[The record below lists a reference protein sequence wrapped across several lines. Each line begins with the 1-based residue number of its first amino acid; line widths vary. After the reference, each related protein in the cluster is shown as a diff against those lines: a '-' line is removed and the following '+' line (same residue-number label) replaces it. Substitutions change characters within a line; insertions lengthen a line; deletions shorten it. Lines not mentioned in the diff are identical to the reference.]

1 MSLCSEMG
9 LSLTKNLPMKSLINF
24 IFLLS
29 ILLGLSQANYAQDNR
44 SVVVKGQVLDQL
56 DQSPLSY
63 ASVGIFDENNQL
75 RSGGITSDTG
85 FFEIEISPGNYT
97 LQVDYISY
105 ESRRID
111 LNTNNTSDLGTI
123 FLTQNQEALEE
134 VVVRAETTEVQIRLD
149 KKIYTIGKDLT
160 TSGATVS
167 DALNNVPSVT
177 VDVDGS
183 IALRGNDN
191 VRILINGKP
200 SAIAGF
206 GQTDALRQLPAE
218 AIERVEVITAPS
230 ARYDAEGTAGI
241 LNIILR
247 KEKTR
252 GLNGSLQ
259 ANLNEPLGYSSNVSL
274 NWRTDKFNLF
284 TNTGY
289 RHRERP
295 GNASYD
301 NRYFSPDFEAAR
313 YTERRNFDRLQK
325 GFNTNIGLEY
335 FLTQSSSIT
344 ASIFWRTSDDNDQT
358 ENQAKEWSAE
368 DLLLSHIERLQY
380 QDEKDQ
386 SVQYALN
393 YVNDLNTQGHKLTAD
408 IQYEQES
415 EDQFS
420 SILERLISPNPQALP
435 EEEITQVES
444 VSRLLAQADYVLPYG
459 QDRQFEL
466 GFRYDVRDQTT
477 DYLLQEQ
484 AQVNGP
490 FEINLDLSNR
500 FDFTQ
505 NIFALYTQYG
515 AKFGR
520 FSALAGLRLESTGLK
535 GAAAGVNNQGDT
547 QALNLDFDK
556 DFLGLFPTLNLVYE
570 LSDNSNFSLGY
581 NRRINRPRSWFINP
595 FPSRSSETNIFQGNP
610 DLNPA
615 YASTLDLG
623 YMIKNRKITLTTS
636 IYGQYET
643 ESFER
648 IQEETGEVTDNG
660 IPVIRTIPINLST
673 NQRIGFELGILYNP
687 AKWLRFNSSF
697 NFFQFETQGIYN
709 DIDFGAKNVSWFT
722 RAGVKVNLPGEVN
735 TQTNLFYRGP
745 NQNAQTKSEG
755 IASIDFAASK
765 DLFEEKLSISFNVND
780 LLNSRKRRSLTITD
794 DFESDSVFQWRV
806 RTWTVGVLYRF
817 NQKKSER
824 RRNNNRG
831 GGYEDEGFEG

>member
-1 MSLCSEMG
+1 MS
-9 LSLTKNLPMKSLINF
+9 
-24 IFLLS
+24 
-29 ILLGLSQANYAQDNR
+29 YAQNSR
-44 SVVVKGQVLDQL
+44 PVVIKGQVLDEL
-56 DQSPLSY
+56 DKSPLSY
-63 ASVGIFDENNQL
+63 ASIGFFDLNDQL
-75 RSGGITSDTG
+75 QSGGITNDTG
-85 FFEIEISPGNYT
+85 YFEVEIVPGTYF
-97 LQVDYISY
+97 LQIDYISY
-105 ESRRID
+105 DAKRID
-111 LNTNNTSDLGTI
+111 LNALSSMDLGSV
-123 FLTQNQEALEE
+123 FLTQNQERLDE
-134 VVVRAETTEVQIRLD
+134 VVVRAESTEVQIRLD

-191 VRILINGKP
+191 VRVLINGKP

-252 GLNGSLQ
+252 GLNGSFQ
-259 ANLNEPLGYSSNVSL
+259 ANANEPLGYGTTLNL
-274 NWRTDKFNLF
+274 NWRTNKFNLF
-284 TNTGY
+284 TTTGY
-289 RHRERP
+289 RHRESP
-295 GNASYD
+295 GNASYN
-301 NRYFSPDFEAAR
+301 NRYFNPDFEAAR
-313 YTERRNFDRLQK
+313 YTERRKFDRMQK
-325 GFNTNIGLEY
+325 GVNTSLGIEY
-335 FLTQSSSIT
+335 FLTESSSIT
-344 ASIFWRTSDDNDQT
+344 ASVFLRRSDDNDQT
-358 ENQAKEWSAE
+358 ENQAKEWSTQ
-368 DLLLSHIERLQY
+368 DLLLSHIERLQD

-386 SVQYALN
+386 SLQYALN
-393 YVNDLNTQGHKLTAD
+393 YVNDLNTNGHKLTAD
-408 IQYEQES
+408 LQFEQES

-420 SILERLISPNPQALP
+420 SILERLISPEPQGLP
-435 EEEITQVES
+435 EEDITQNES
-444 VSRLLAQADYVLPYG
+444 VTRLLAQADYVLPYG
-459 QDRQFEL
+459 RDRQFEL
-466 GFRYDVRDQTT
+466 GFRYDARDQTT
-477 DYLLQEQ
+477 DYLLREQ
-484 AQVNGP
+484 TTVNGP
-490 FEINLDLSNR
+490 FEVNLDLSNR

-505 NIFALYTQYG
+505 NIFAVYTQYG
-515 AKFGR
+515 AKFGK
-520 FSALAGLRLESTGLK
+520 FSALAGLRLEHTGLK
-535 GAAAGVNNQGDT
+535 GAAAGVNNQGNT

-570 LSDNSNFSLGY
+570 LNENSNISLGY

-615 YASTLDLG
+615 YASALDLG
-623 YMIKNRKITLTTS
+623 YMIKNRQFTLTTS

-643 ESFER
+643 QSFER

-722 RAGVKVNLPGEVN
+722 RSGVKINLPGDVN

-755 IASIDFAASK
+755 IASIDLAVSK
-765 DLFEEKLSISFNVND
+765 DLFDEKMSLSFNVND
-780 LLNSRKRRSLTITD
+780 LLNSRKRRSLTVTD

-817 NQKKSER
+817 NQKKSQR
-824 RRNNNRG
+824 GRDNNRG
-831 GGYEDEGFEG
+831 GGYNDEGFEG

>member
-1 MSLCSEMG
+1 
-9 LSLTKNLPMKSLINF
+9 MKSLINLV
-24 IFLLS
+24 FLLPFLC
-29 ILLGLSQANYAQDNR
+29 ILTTTSYAQNMR
-44 SVVVKGQVLDQL
+44 PVVVKGQVLDGL

-63 ASVGIFDENNQL
+63 ASVGIFDPNNEL
-75 RSGGITSDTG
+75 ISGGITNDTG
-85 FFEIEISPGNYT
+85 FFELEIVTGSYI
-97 LQVDYISY
+97 LQIDYISY
-105 ESRRID
+105 ESLRID
-111 LNTNNTSDLGTI
+111 IKTSTDIDLGEI
-123 FLTQNQEALEE
+123 SLTQNQEALEE
-134 VVVRAETTEVQIRLD
+134 VVVRAESTEVQIRLD

-177 VDVDGS
+177 VDLDGS
-183 IALRGNDN
+183 IALRGNEN

-241 LNIILR
+241 LNIVLR

-252 GLNGSLQ
+252 GVNGSFQ
-259 ANLNEPLGYSSNVSL
+259 ANVNQPIGYGATLAL
-274 NWRTDKFNLF
+274 NWRTDRFNLF
-284 TNTGY
+284 STTGY
-289 RHRERP
+289 RHRESP
-295 GNASYD
+295 GYASYN
-301 NRYFSPDFEAAR
+301 NRYFSPNFEAAG

-325 GFNTNIGLEY
+325 GINTNLGIEY
-335 FLTQSSSIT
+335 FLTESSSIT
-344 ASIFWRTSDDNDQT
+344 GSVFLRQGDDNDKT
-358 ENQAKEWSAE
+358 ENQAKEWTAQ
-368 DLLLSHIERLQY
+368 DLLLSHIERLQN

-393 YVNDLNTQGHKLTAD
+393 YVNDLDKNGQKLTAD
-408 IQYEQES
+408 LQYEQES
-415 EDQFS
+415 EDQYS

-435 EEEITQVES
+435 EEDIAQNES
-444 VSRLLAQADYVLPYG
+444 VTRLLAQADYVLPYG
-459 QDRQFEL
+459 KDQQFEL
-466 GFRYDVRDQTT
+466 GFRYDARDQTT
-477 DYLLQEQ
+477 DYLLREQ
-484 AQVNGP
+484 ATVNGP

-505 NIFALYTQYG
+505 NIFAVYTQYG
-515 AKFGR
+515 AKFGK
-520 FSALAGLRLESTGLK
+520 FSALAGLRLEHTGLE
-535 GAAAGVNNQGDT
+535 GAAVGVNNQGNI
-547 QALNLDFDK
+547 QGLNLDFDK
-556 DFLGLFPTLNLVYE
+556 EFLGLFPTLNLVYE
-570 LSDNSNFSLGY
+570 LNENSNISLGY

-615 YASTLDLG
+615 YASALDLG
-623 YMIKNRKITLTTS
+623 FMIKNKQITLTTS
-636 IYGQYET
+636 VYGQYET

-722 RAGVKVNLPGEVN
+722 RSGVKINLPGEIN

-755 IASIDFAASK
+755 IASLDFALSK
-765 DLFEEKLSISFNVND
+765 DLFDEKLSLSFNVND
-780 LLNSRKRRSLTITD
+780 LLNSRKRRSFTLADT
-794 DFESDSVFQWRV
+794 FESDSVFQWRV
-806 RTWTVGVLYRF
+806 RTWTLGILYRF

-824 RRNNNRG
+824 NRNNNRG
-831 GGYEDEGFEG
+831 GGYDEEGFEG

>member
-1 MSLCSEMG
+1 
-9 LSLTKNLPMKSLINF
+9 MKSLINLV
-24 IFLLS
+24 FLLPFLW
-29 ILLGLSQANYAQDNR
+29 ILTTTSYAQNMR
-44 SVVVKGQVLDQL
+44 PVVVKGQVLDGL

-63 ASVGIFDENNQL
+63 ASVGIFDPNNEL
-75 RSGGITSDTG
+75 ISGGITNDTG
-85 FFEIEISPGNYT
+85 FFELEIVTGSYI
-97 LQVDYISY
+97 LQIDYISY
-105 ESRRID
+105 ESLRID
-111 LNTNNTSDLGTI
+111 IKTSTDIDLGEI
-123 FLTQNQEALEE
+123 SLTQNQEALEE
-134 VVVRAETTEVQIRLD
+134 VVVRAESTEVQIRLD

-177 VDVDGS
+177 VDLDGS
-183 IALRGNDN
+183 IALRGNEN

-241 LNIILR
+241 LNIVLR

-252 GLNGSLQ
+252 GVNGSFQ
-259 ANLNEPLGYSSNVSL
+259 ANANQPIGYGATLAL
-274 NWRTDKFNLF
+274 NWRTDRFNLF
-284 TNTGY
+284 STTGY
-289 RHRERP
+289 RHRESP
-295 GNASYD
+295 GYASYN
-301 NRYFSPDFEAAR
+301 NRYFSPDFEAES

-325 GFNTNIGLEY
+325 GINTNLGIEY
-335 FLTQSSSIT
+335 FLTESSSIT
-344 ASIFWRTSDDNDQT
+344 GSVFLRQGDDNDKT
-358 ENQAKEWSAE
+358 ENQAKEWTAQ
-368 DLLLSHIERLQY
+368 DLLLSHIERLQN

-393 YVNDLNTQGHKLTAD
+393 YVNDLDKNGQKLTAD
-408 IQYEQES
+408 LQYEQES
-415 EDQFS
+415 EDQYS

-435 EEEITQVES
+435 EEDIAQNES
-444 VSRLLAQADYVLPYG
+444 VTRLLAQADYVLPYG
-459 QDRQFEL
+459 KDQQFEL
-466 GFRYDVRDQTT
+466 GFRYDARDQKT
-477 DYLLQEQ
+477 DYLLREQ
-484 AQVNGP
+484 ATVNGP

-505 NIFALYTQYG
+505 NIFAVYTQYG
-515 AKFGR
+515 AKFGK
-520 FSALAGLRLESTGLK
+520 FSALAGLRLEHTGLE
-535 GAAAGVNNQGDT
+535 GAAVGVNNQGNI
-547 QALNLDFDK
+547 QGLNLDFDK
-556 DFLGLFPTLNLVYE
+556 EFLGLFPTLNLVYE
-570 LSDNSNFSLGY
+570 LNENNNISLGY

-615 YASTLDLG
+615 YASAIDLG
-623 YMIKNRKITLTTS
+623 FMIKNKQITLTTS
-636 IYGQYET
+636 VYGQYET

-722 RAGVKVNLPGEVN
+722 RSGVKINLPGEIN

-755 IASIDFAASK
+755 IASLDFALSK
-765 DLFEEKLSISFNVND
+765 DLFDEKLSLSFNVND
-780 LLNSRKRRSLTITD
+780 LLNSRKRRSFTLADT
-794 DFESDSVFQWRV
+794 FESDSVFQWRV
-806 RTWTVGVLYRF
+806 RTWTLGILYRF

-824 RRNNNRG
+824 NRNNNRG
-831 GGYEDEGFEG
+831 GGYDEEGFEG

>member
-1 MSLCSEMG
+1 
-9 LSLTKNLPMKSLINF
+9 MKSLIN
-24 IFLLS
+24 L
-29 ILLGLSQANYAQDNR
+29 ILLLPFLWTLTLKSYAQNMKP
-44 SVVVKGQVLDQL
+44 VVVKGQVLDGQ

-63 ASVGIFDENNQL
+63 ASVGIFDPNNEL
-75 RSGGITSDTG
+75 ISGGITNETG
-85 FFEIEISPGNYT
+85 FFELEMVTGTYI
-97 LQVDYISY
+97 LQIDYISY
-105 ESRRID
+105 ESLRID
-111 LNTNNTSDLGTI
+111 INTSDNIDLGVI
-123 FLTQNQEALEE
+123 SLTQNQEALEE
-134 VVVRAETTEVQIRLD
+134 VVVRAESTEVQIRLD

-177 VDVDGS
+177 VDLDGS
-183 IALRGNDN
+183 IALRGNEN

-241 LNIILR
+241 LNIVLR

-252 GLNGSLQ
+252 GVNGSFQ
-259 ANLNEPLGYSSNVSL
+259 ANANQPIGYGATLAL
-274 NWRTDKFNLF
+274 NWRTDRFNLF
-284 TNTGY
+284 STTGY
-289 RHRERP
+289 RHRESP
-295 GNASYD
+295 GYASYN

-325 GFNTNIGLEY
+325 GINTNLGIEY
-335 FLTQSSSIT
+335 FLTESSSIT
-344 ASIFWRTSDDNDQT
+344 GSVFLRQGDDNDKT
-358 ENQAKEWSAE
+358 ENQAKEWTAQ
-368 DLLLSHIERLQY
+368 DLLLSHIERLQN

-393 YVNDLNTQGHKLTAD
+393 YVNDLDKNGQKLTAD
-408 IQYEQES
+408 LQYEQES
-415 EDQFS
+415 EDQYS
-420 SILERLISPNPQALP
+420 SILERLISPNSQALP
-435 EEEITQVES
+435 EEDIAQSES
-444 VSRLLAQADYVLPYG
+444 VTRLLAQADYVLPYG
-459 QDRQFEL
+459 EDRQFEL
-466 GFRYDVRDQTT
+466 GFRYDARDQTT
-477 DYLLQEQ
+477 DYLLREQ
-484 AQVNGP
+484 ATVNGP
-490 FEINLDLSNR
+490 FEINLVLSNR

-505 NIFALYTQYG
+505 NIFAVYTQYG
-515 AKFGR
+515 AKFGK
-520 FSALAGLRLESTGLK
+520 FSALAGLRLEHTGLK
-535 GAAAGVNNQGDT
+535 GAAVGVNNQGNT
-547 QALNLDFDK
+547 QGLNLDFDK
-556 DFLGLFPTLNLVYE
+556 EFLGLFPTLNLVYE
-570 LSDNSNFSLGY
+570 LNENSNISLGY

-595 FPSRSSETNIFQGNP
+595 FPSRSSESNIFQGNP

-615 YASTLDLG
+615 YASALDVG
-623 YMIKNRKITLTTS
+623 FMIKNKQITLTTS
-636 IYGQYET
+636 VYGQYET

-722 RAGVKVNLPGEVN
+722 RSGVKINLPGEIN

-755 IASIDFAASK
+755 IASLDFALSK
-765 DLFEEKLSISFNVND
+765 DLFDEKLSLSFNVND
-780 LLNSRKRRSLTITD
+780 LLNSRKRRSFTLADT
-794 DFESDSVFQWRV
+794 FESDSVFQWRV
-806 RTWTVGVLYRF
+806 RTWTIGILYRF

-824 RRNNNRG
+824 NRNNNRG
-831 GGYEDEGFEG
+831 GGYDEEGFEG

>member
-1 MSLCSEMG
+1 MS
-9 LSLTKNLPMKSLINF
+9 
-24 IFLLS
+24 
-29 ILLGLSQANYAQDNR
+29 YAQNSR
-44 SVVVKGQVLDQL
+44 PVVIKGQVLDEL
-56 DQSPLSY
+56 DKSPLSY
-63 ASVGIFDENNQL
+63 ASIGFFDLNDQL
-75 RSGGITSDTG
+75 QSGGITNDTG
-85 FFEIEISPGNYT
+85 YFEVEIVPGTYF
-97 LQVDYISY
+97 LQIDYISY
-105 ESRRID
+105 DAKRID
-111 LNTNNTSDLGTI
+111 LNALSSMDLGSV
-123 FLTQNQEALEE
+123 FLTQNQERLDE
-134 VVVRAETTEVQIRLD
+134 VVVRAESTEVQIRLD

-252 GLNGSLQ
+252 GLNGSFQ
-259 ANLNEPLGYSSNVSL
+259 ANANEPLGYGTTLNL
-274 NWRTDKFNLF
+274 NWRTNKFNLF
-284 TNTGY
+284 TTTGY
-289 RHRERP
+289 RHRESP
-295 GNASYD
+295 GNASYN
-301 NRYFSPDFEAAR
+301 NRYFNPDFEAAR
-313 YTERRNFDRLQK
+313 YTERRKFDRMQK
-325 GFNTNIGLEY
+325 GVNTSLGIEY
-335 FLTQSSSIT
+335 FLTESSSIT
-344 ASIFWRTSDDNDQT
+344 ASVFLRRSDDNDQT
-358 ENQAKEWSAE
+358 ENQAKEWSTQ
-368 DLLLSHIERLQY
+368 DLLLSHIERLQD

-386 SVQYALN
+386 SLQYALN
-393 YVNDLNTQGHKLTAD
+393 YVNDLNTNGHKLTAD
-408 IQYEQES
+408 LQFEQES

-420 SILERLISPNPQALP
+420 SILERLISPEPQGLP
-435 EEEITQVES
+435 EEDITQNES
-444 VSRLLAQADYVLPYG
+444 VTRLLAQADYVLPYG
-459 QDRQFEL
+459 RDRQFEL
-466 GFRYDVRDQTT
+466 GFRYDARDQTT
-477 DYLLQEQ
+477 DYLLREQ
-484 AQVNGP
+484 TTVNGP
-490 FEINLDLSNR
+490 FEVNLDLSNR

-505 NIFALYTQYG
+505 NIFAVYTQYG
-515 AKFGR
+515 AKFGK
-520 FSALAGLRLESTGLK
+520 FSALAGLRLEHTGLK
-535 GAAAGVNNQGDT
+535 GAAAGVNNQGNT

-570 LSDNSNFSLGY
+570 LNENSNISLGY

-615 YASTLDLG
+615 YASALDLG
-623 YMIKNRKITLTTS
+623 YMIKNRQFTLTTS

-643 ESFER
+643 QSFER

-722 RAGVKVNLPGEVN
+722 RSGVKINLPGDVN

-755 IASIDFAASK
+755 IASIDLAVSK
-765 DLFEEKLSISFNVND
+765 DLFDEKMSLSFNVND
-780 LLNSRKRRSLTITD
+780 LLNSRKRRSLTVTD

-817 NQKKSER
+817 NQKKSQR
-824 RRNNNRG
+824 GRDNNRG
-831 GGYEDEGFEG
+831 GGYNDEGFEG

>member
-1 MSLCSEMG
+1 MR
-9 LSLTKNLPMKSLINF
+9 P
-24 IFLLS
+24 
-29 ILLGLSQANYAQDNR
+29 
-44 SVVVKGQVLDQL
+44 VVVKGQVLDGL

-63 ASVGIFDENNQL
+63 ASVGIFDPNNEL
-75 RSGGITSDTG
+75 ISGGITNDTG
-85 FFEIEISPGNYT
+85 FFELEIVTGSYI
-97 LQVDYISY
+97 LQIDYISY
-105 ESRRID
+105 ESLRID
-111 LNTNNTSDLGTI
+111 IKTSTDIDLGEI
-123 FLTQNQEALEE
+123 SLTQNQEALEE
-134 VVVRAETTEVQIRLD
+134 VVVRAESTEVQIRLD

-177 VDVDGS
+177 VDLDGS
-183 IALRGNDN
+183 IALRGNEN

-241 LNIILR
+241 LNIVLR

-252 GLNGSLQ
+252 GVNGSFQ
-259 ANLNEPLGYSSNVSL
+259 ANANQPVGYGATLAL
-274 NWRTDKFNLF
+274 NWRTDRFNLF
-284 TNTGY
+284 STTGY
-289 RHRERP
+289 RHRESP
-295 GNASYD
+295 GYASYN
-301 NRYFSPDFEAAR
+301 NRYFSPNFEAAG

-325 GFNTNIGLEY
+325 GINTNLGIEY
-335 FLTQSSSIT
+335 FLTESSSIT
-344 ASIFWRTSDDNDQT
+344 GSVFLRQGDDNDKT
-358 ENQAKEWSAE
+358 ENQAKEWTAQ
-368 DLLLSHIERLQY
+368 DLLLSHIERLQN

-393 YVNDLNTQGHKLTAD
+393 YVNDLDKNGQKLTAD
-408 IQYEQES
+408 LQYEQES
-415 EDQFS
+415 EDQYS

-435 EEEITQVES
+435 EEDIAQNES
-444 VSRLLAQADYVLPYG
+444 VTRLLAQADYVLPYG
-459 QDRQFEL
+459 KDQQFEL
-466 GFRYDVRDQTT
+466 GFRYDARDQKT
-477 DYLLQEQ
+477 DYLLREQ
-484 AQVNGP
+484 ATVNGP

-505 NIFALYTQYG
+505 NIFAVYTQYG
-515 AKFGR
+515 AKFGK
-520 FSALAGLRLESTGLK
+520 FSALAGLRLEHTGLE
-535 GAAAGVNNQGDT
+535 GAAVGVNNQGNI
-547 QALNLDFDK
+547 QGLNLDFDK
-556 DFLGLFPTLNLVYE
+556 EFLGLFPTLNLVYE
-570 LSDNSNFSLGY
+570 LNENNNISLGY

-615 YASTLDLG
+615 YASAIDLG
-623 YMIKNRKITLTTS
+623 FMIKNKQITLTTS
-636 IYGQYET
+636 VYGQYET

-722 RAGVKVNLPGEVN
+722 RSGVKINLPGEIN

-755 IASIDFAASK
+755 IASLDFALSK
-765 DLFEEKLSISFNVND
+765 DLFDEKLSLSFNVND
-780 LLNSRKRRSLTITD
+780 LLNSRKRRSFTLADT
-794 DFESDSVFQWRV
+794 FESDSVFQWRV
-806 RTWTVGVLYRF
+806 RTWTLGILYRF

-824 RRNNNRG
+824 NRNNNRG
-831 GGYEDEGFEG
+831 GGYDEEGFEG

>member
-1 MSLCSEMG
+1 MKSIL
-9 LSLTKNLPMKSLINF
+9 NLPLVLIT
-24 IFLLS
+24 LWVLS
-29 ILLGLSQANYAQDNR
+29 TLGYSQN
-44 SVVVKGQVLDQL
+44 SGPIVLKGQVLDQL

-63 ASVGIFDENNQL
+63 ASVGIFDANQTL
-75 RSGGITSDTG
+75 QSGGITDDNG
-85 FFEIEISPGNYT
+85 FFEIEVAQGKLT
-97 LQVDYISY
+97 LQIDYISY
-105 ESRRID
+105 KT
-111 LNTNNTSDLGTI
+111 LNRNIQVEASLDLGI
-123 FLTQNQEALEE
+123 LFLEQNQEALDE
-134 VVVRAETTEVQIRLD
+134 VVVRAENTEVQIRLD

-183 IALRGNDN
+183 IALRGNEN

-252 GLNGSLQ
+252 GLNGSIQ
-259 ANLNEPLGYSSNVSL
+259 TNLNQPFGYGATLAL
-274 NWRTDKFNLF
+274 NWRTNRFNLF
-284 TNTGY
+284 STVGY
-289 RHRERP
+289 RHRESP
-295 GNASYD
+295 GNASYN

-313 YTERRNFDRLQK
+313 YTERRNFDRLRK
-325 GFNTNIGLEY
+325 GFNSNFGLEY
-335 FLTQSSSIT
+335 FLSETSSIT
-344 ASIFWRTSDDNDQT
+344 GSIFLRNSDDNDKT
-358 ENQAKEWSAE
+358 VNQAKEWTATE
-368 DLLLSHIERLQY
+368 ALLSHIQRTQN

-386 SVQYALN
+386 SVQYSLN
-393 YVNDLNTQGHKLTAD
+393 YVNDLDTNGQKLTAD
-408 IQYEQES
+408 LQYEQES

-420 SILERLISPNPQALP
+420 SILERLVSPVPQDLP
-435 EEEITQVES
+435 EEDITQFES

-459 QDRQFEL
+459 EERQFEL
-466 GFRYDVRDQTT
+466 GFRYDERNQTT
-477 DYLLQEQ
+477 DYLLREQ
-484 AQVNGP
+484 SIVNGP
-490 FEINLDLSNR
+490 FEINLNLSNR
-500 FDFTQ
+500 FDFNQ

-515 AKFGR
+515 AKFGK
-520 FSALAGLRLESTGLK
+520 FSALAGLRLEHTGLK
-535 GAAAGVNNQGDT
+535 GKAAGVNNQGNT
-547 QALNLDFDK
+547 QLLNLDFDK

-570 LSDNSNFSLGY
+570 LNENSNLSLGY

-623 YMIKNRKITLTTS
+623 YMIKNRQITLTTS

-648 IQEETGEVTDNG
+648 IQEETGEVTANG

-697 NFFQFETQGIYN
+697 NFFRFETQGVYN
-709 DIDFGAKNVSWFT
+709 NIDFGAKNTSWFT
-722 RAGVKVNLPGEVN
+722 RAGVKINLPGEIN

-745 NQNAQTKSEG
+745 NQNAQTKTEG
-755 IASIDFAASK
+755 IASIDLALSK
-765 DLFEEKLSISFNVND
+765 DLFNEKMTVSFNVND
-780 LLNSRKRRSLTITD
+780 LLNSRKRRSFTLTD

-806 RTWTVGVLYRF
+806 RTWTFGVIYRF
-817 NQKKSER
+817 NQKKSDR
-824 RRNNNRG
+824 GRNNNRG
-831 GGYEDEGFEG
+831 SGYDDESFEG

>member
-1 MSLCSEMG
+1 MKSYL
-9 LSLTKNLPMKSLINF
+9 NLPLLLITLWTLSSLGYGQN
-24 IFLLS
+24 S
-29 ILLGLSQANYAQDNR
+29 GPM
-44 SVVVKGQVLDQL
+44 VVKGQVLDQL

-63 ASVGIFDENNQL
+63 ASVGIFDANQTL
-75 RSGGITSDTG
+75 RSGGITDDNG
-85 FFEIEISPGNYT
+85 FFEFELSQGKFT
-97 LQVDYISY
+97 LQIDYISY
-105 ESRRID
+105 KTLKKNIEVQAS
-111 LNTNNTSDLGTI
+111 LDLGI
-123 FLTQNQEALEE
+123 LFMEQNQEALDE
-134 VVVRAETTEVQIRLD
+134 VVVRAENTEVQIRLD

-183 IALRGNDN
+183 IALRGNEN

-252 GLNGSLQ
+252 GLNGSIQ
-259 ANLNEPLGYSSNVSL
+259 ANLNEPFGYGSTLAL
-274 NWRTDKFNLF
+274 NWRTNRFNLF
-284 TNTGY
+284 STIGY
-289 RHRERP
+289 RHRESP
-295 GNASYD
+295 GNASYN
-301 NRYFSPDFEAAR
+301 NRYFDPDFAAAR
-313 YTERRNFDRLQK
+313 YTERRNFDRLRK
-325 GFNTNIGLEY
+325 GFNTNFGLEY
-335 FLTQSSSIT
+335 FLTESSSIT
-344 ASIFWRTSDDNDQT
+344 GSIFLRTGDDKDKT
-358 ENQAKEWSAE
+358 ENQAKEWTSG
-368 DLLLSHIERLQY
+368 DTLLSHIQRLQN

-386 SVQYALN
+386 SVQYSLN
-393 YVNDLNTQGHKLTAD
+393 YVNDLDKNGQKLTAD
-408 IQYEQES
+408 LQYEQES

-420 SILERLISPNPQALP
+420 RILERLVSPDPQDLP
-435 EEEITQVES
+435 EEEITQIES

-459 QDRQFEL
+459 EERQFEL
-466 GFRYDVRDQTT
+466 GFRYDQRDQTT
-477 DYLLQEQ
+477 DYLLREQ
-484 AQVNGP
+484 STVNGP
-490 FEINLDLSNR
+490 FEINPDLSNR
-500 FDFTQ
+500 FDFNQ

-515 AKFGR
+515 AKFGK
-520 FSALAGLRLESTGLK
+520 FSALAGLRLEHTGLK
-535 GAAAGVNNQGDT
+535 GQAAGVNNQGNT
-547 QALNLDFDK
+547 QLLNLDFDK

-570 LSDNSNFSLGY
+570 LNEKSNLSLGY

-623 YMIKNRKITLTTS
+623 YMIKNRQITLTTS

-660 IPVIRTIPINLST
+660 IPIIRTIPINLST

-697 NFFQFETQGIYN
+697 NFFRFETQGIYN
-709 DIDFGAKNVSWFT
+709 DIDFGAKNTSWFT
-722 RAGVKVNLPGEVN
+722 RAGVKINLPGEIN

-755 IASIDFAASK
+755 IASVDLAMSK
-765 DLFEEKLSISFNVND
+765 DLFKEKMTLSFNVND
-780 LLNSRKRRSLTITD
+780 LLNSRKRRSFTLTD
-794 DFESDSVFQWRV
+794 NFESDSVFQWRV
-806 RTWTVGVLYRF
+806 RTWTFGVLYRF
-817 NQKKSER
+817 NQKKSDR
-824 RRNNNRG
+824 GRNNNRG
-831 GGYEDEGFEG
+831 GGYDDDGFEG

>member
-1 MSLCSEMG
+1 MKSHLNWPLFLITLWT
-9 LSLTKNLPMKSLINF
+9 LSLSGFSQNSGPM
-24 IFLLS
+24 
-29 ILLGLSQANYAQDNR
+29 
-44 SVVVKGQVLDQL
+44 VVKGQVLDQL

-63 ASVGIFDENNQL
+63 ASVGVFDANQAL
-75 RSGGITSDTG
+75 QSGGITDDNG
-85 FFEIEISPGNYT
+85 FFEIELSPGKFT
-97 LQVDYISY
+97 LQIDYISY
-105 ESRRID
+105 KTLKRSIEVQVP
-111 LNTNNTSDLGTI
+111 LDLGI
-123 FLTQNQEALEE
+123 LFLEQNQEALDE
-134 VVVRAETTEVQIRLD
+134 VVVRAENTEVQIRLD

-183 IALRGNDN
+183 IALRGNEN

-252 GLNGSLQ
+252 GLNGSIQ
-259 ANLNEPLGYSSNVSL
+259 ANLNEPFGYGSTLAL
-274 NWRTDKFNLF
+274 NWRTNRFNVF
-284 TNTGY
+284 STFGY
-289 RHRERP
+289 RHRESP

-301 NRYFSPDFEAAR
+301 NRYFNPDFEAAR

-325 GFNTNIGLEY
+325 GFNTNFGLEY
-335 FLTQSSSIT
+335 FLTESSSIT
-344 ASIFWRTSDDNDQT
+344 GSIFLRTGNDMDTT
-358 ENQAKEWSAE
+358 ENQAKEWTSA
-368 DLLLSHIERLQY
+368 DALLSHIERLQN

-393 YVNDLNTQGHKLTAD
+393 YVNDLDKNGQKLTAD
-408 IQYEQES
+408 LQYEQES

-420 SILERLISPNPQALP
+420 RILERLVSPDPQNLP
-435 EEEITQVES
+435 EEEITQIES

-459 QDRQFEL
+459 NERQFEL
-466 GFRYDVRDQTT
+466 GFRYDQRDQTT

-484 AQVNGP
+484 SIVNGP

-500 FDFTQ
+500 FDFNQ

-515 AKFGR
+515 AKFGK
-520 FSALAGLRLESTGLK
+520 FSALAGLRLEHTGLK
-535 GAAAGVNNQGDT
+535 GKAAGVNDQGNT
-547 QALNLDFDK
+547 QLLNLDFDK

-570 LSDNSNFSLGY
+570 LNENSNLSLGY

-623 YMIKNRKITLTTS
+623 YMIKNRQITLTTS

-697 NFFQFETQGIYN
+697 NFFRFETQGIYN
-709 DIDFGAKNVSWFT
+709 DIDFGAKNTSWFT
-722 RAGVKVNLPGEVN
+722 RAGVKINLPGEIN

-755 IASIDFAASK
+755 IASIDLAMSK
-765 DLFEEKLSISFNVND
+765 DLFKEKMTVSFNVND
-780 LLNSRKRRSLTITD
+780 LLNSRKRRSLTLTD

-806 RTWTVGVLYRF
+806 RTWTFGVLYRF
-817 NQKKSER
+817 NQKKSDR
-824 RRNNNRG
+824 SRNNNRG
-831 GGYEDEGFEG
+831 GGYEDDGFEG